1 MTINKKPLPISR
13 LKLKNFR
20 NKIKKINDQELA
32 LRDSLKLL
40 YDQFVLDVED
50 NETAL
55 RYVRQAYFQIQKYRV
70 QKQLA
75 ERMEFHPFFG
85 ANPLS
90 SRYLKEFDGE
100 IEGEEDDD
108 FL

>member
-1 MTINKKPLPISR
+1 M
-13 LKLKNFR
+13 
-20 NKIKKINDQELA
+20 INDQELA
-32 LRDSLKLL
+32 LRDSLKTL

-50 NETAL
+50 NEMAL
-55 RYVRQAYFQIQKYRV
+55 RYVRQAFFQIQKYRV
-70 QKQLA
+70 QKQFA

-90 SRYLKEFDGE
+90 SHYFKEFDGE

-108 FL
+108 IL